1 MTRQNLKDKIASEV
15 LILDGAMGTQL
26 MAHGI
31 EAGTCNDYLNIESA
45 DVILDIHSAYLQAG
59 SDAVITNTF
68 GANRITLARHNLGD
82 KVADINTAAA
92 KIARQAAG
100 EDKYVLGDIGPTGDF
115 LKPFGSL
122 EPESLKEAF
131 AEQAKAL
138 LDGGVD
144 GIIIETMTALD
155 ELEIAIKA
163 VKDIS
168 VLPLF
173 VSLAFDA
180 VKDGFRTMMGVDPAE
195 AAGRLLPIKVDAL
208 GFNCGTLTLRQY
220 EELAKTYADI
230 INDKTFLLAE
240 PNAGKPELEDGKAVY
255 TVTAEEFAS
264 AAQKIHEAGARII
277 GGCCGTSPEHIKAA
291 VKKIRK

>member
-1 MTRQNLKDKIASEV
+1 
-15 LILDGAMGTQL
+15 MGTQL

-45 DVILDIHSAYLQAG
+45 DIILDIHSAYLQAG

-68 GANRITLARHNLGD
+68 GANGITLARHNLGD

-92 KIARQAAG
+92 KIARKAAG
-100 EDKYVLGDIGPTGDF
+100 EDKYILGDIGPTGDF
-115 LKPFGSL
+115 LKPLGSL

-138 LDGGVD
+138 LDGSVD

-168 VLPLF
+168 LLPLF

-180 VKDGFRTMMGVDPAE
+180 VKDGFRTMMGVDPAA
-195 AAGRLLPIKVDAL
+195 AAGRLLPLEVDAL

-240 PNAGKPELEDGKAVY
+240 PNAGKPKLEDGKAVY
-255 TVTAEEFAS
+255 RVTAEEFAS
-264 AAQKIHEAGARII
+264 AAKNIHEAGARII